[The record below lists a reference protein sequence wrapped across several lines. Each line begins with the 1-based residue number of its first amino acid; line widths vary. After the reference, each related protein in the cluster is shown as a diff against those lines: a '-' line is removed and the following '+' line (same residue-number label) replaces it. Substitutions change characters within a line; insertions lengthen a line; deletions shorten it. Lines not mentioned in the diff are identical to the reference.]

1 VSRSVLFL
9 ELGAVI
15 VGLALLAR
23 LAGRLGFSPIP
34 LYLLT
39 GLAFGRGGLLPLVTA
54 EEFIEVGAEIGVVL
68 LLLLLGLEYT
78 GEELTGGLRS
88 GGVTGAVDLI
98 LNAVPGVAAGLLFG
112 WDPVSAV
119 LLGGVTYISSSGIV
133 AKLIG
138 DFGWVGNR
146 ETPVVLSILVM
157 EDLVMA
163 VYLPV
168 VAALL
173 LGVGLASAV
182 LTVAGAVV
190 AALGFLVVSVRF
202 GPALSRRIFSRSD
215 EALVLTILGIALLVA
230 GVAER
235 LQVSAAVGAFLVGIG
250 ISGPAAERAQ
260 TLLTPLRDLFGGVF
274 FAFFGLSIDPG
285 SIPAALAPALGLAGV
300 GIVTKTTLGWWAAG
314 RAGAGVRAR
323 LRAGAMLTARGEFSI
338 VIGALGVSSGAH
350 AQLAPLVAA
359 YVLALA
365 VAGPILTRVADAIGP
380 ALIGRAPGRGE
391 APDARM
397 SRGAEREG
405 NT

>member
-1 VSRSVLFL
+1 
-9 ELGAVI
+9 
-15 VGLALLAR
+15 
-23 LAGRLGFSPIP
+23 
-34 LYLLT
+34 
-39 GLAFGRGGLLPLVTA
+39 
-54 EEFIEVGAEIGVVL
+54 
-68 LLLLLGLEYT
+68 
-78 GEELTGGLRS
+78 
-88 GGVTGAVDLI
+88 
-98 LNAVPGVAAGLLFG
+98 
-112 WDPVSAV
+112 
-119 LLGGVTYISSSGIV
+119 
-133 AKLIG
+133 
-138 DFGWVGNR
+138 
-146 ETPVVLSILVM
+146 
-157 EDLVMA
+157 
-163 VYLPV
+163 
-168 VAALL
+168 
-173 LGVGLASAV
+173 
-182 LTVAGAVV
+182 
-190 AALGFLVVSVRF
+190 
-202 GPALSRRIFSRSD
+202 
-215 EALVLTILGIALLVA
+215 
-230 GVAER
+230 
-235 LQVSAAVGAFLVGIG
+235 VGIG